1 MSLIKKTDSIFVSG
15 HLGMVGSALIR
26 RLDKSGYPNIQ
37 TASRSQLDLKSQE
50 AVLAWFNK
58 NRPDHVILAA
68 GKVGGI
74 DANRTYPANFL
85 YDNLMIHANVI
96 ESSRVSGVQRL
107 LYLGSS
113 CIYPRE
119 AENPI
124 RESELLSGKL
134 EPTNE
139 WYALAKITG
148 IKMCQAY
155 RRQYGL
161 DFISAMPTNLY
172 GPNDNFN
179 LASAHVLPALIRKFY
194 EAATM
199 GVNDVQ
205 VWGTGKPRR
214 EFLHV
219 DDLADA
225 CIFLLE
231 NYSDDEHINI
241 GTGVD
246 HSIREISEILTD
258 LIHTKANV
266 CFDATMPDGTLRKR
280 LDVSKLTGL
289 GWRSTKSLEKGLKE
303 TVEWYVDAIARK
315 EPLRQ

>member
-26 RLDKSGYPNIQ
+26 RLFKSGYTNIQ

-58 NRPDHVILAA
+58 NRPNHVILAA

-155 RRQYGL
+155 RRQYGV

-179 LASAHVLPALIRKFY
+179 LASAHVLPALIRKFH
-194 EAATM
+194 EAVSM

-246 HSIREISEILTD
+246 HSIKEISEILTG
-258 LIHTKANV
+258 LIHPKANV
-266 CFDATMPDGTLRKR
+266 CFDTTMPDGTLRKR

-289 GWRSTKSLEKGLKE
+289 GWHSTKSLEKGLKE
-303 TVEWYVDAIARK
+303 TVEWYVDAIVRK

>member
-1 MSLIKKTDSIFVSG
+1 
-15 HLGMVGSALIR
+15 MVGSALIR

>member
-1 MSLIKKTDSIFVSG
+1 
-15 HLGMVGSALIR
+15 
-26 RLDKSGYPNIQ
+26 
-37 TASRSQLDLKSQE
+37 
-50 AVLAWFNK
+50 
-58 NRPDHVILAA
+58 
-68 GKVGGI
+68 
-74 DANRTYPANFL
+74 
-85 YDNLMIHANVI
+85 MIHANVI

-155 RRQYGL
+155 RRQYGV

-179 LASAHVLPALIRKFY
+179 LASAHVLPALIRKFH
-194 EAATM
+194 EAVSM

-246 HSIREISEILTD
+246 HSIKEISEILTG
-258 LIHTKANV
+258 LIHPKANV
-266 CFDATMPDGTLRKR
+266 CFDTTMPDGTLRKR

-289 GWRSTKSLEKGLKE
+289 GWHSTKSLEKGLKE
-303 TVEWYVDAIARK
+303 TVEWYVDAIVRK